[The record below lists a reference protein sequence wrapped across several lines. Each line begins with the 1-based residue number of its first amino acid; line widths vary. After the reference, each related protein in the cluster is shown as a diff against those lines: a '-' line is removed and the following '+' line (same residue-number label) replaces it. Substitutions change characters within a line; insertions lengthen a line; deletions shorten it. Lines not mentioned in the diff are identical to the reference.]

1 MTVTVNSYLRTNTV
15 GDYQMPFSETTEV
28 LSETSAYY
36 TWDGYPIAWDDSLKT
51 WDDCGTVT
59 YTLEATGGIILT
71 DELHKVIL
79 KLVRVPLVVQEA
91 ILKTISKSCYEVFG
105 MSETYWDNIKFY
117 INMCENISINEA
129 DFTKL
134 LGKNEQERFIVGE
147 LLYKD
152 LVQTIK
158 ESVDFKDGLKHHAF
172 FNLLFL
178 ELAAVKEN
186 AGRDVTLNKSGTV
199 SLADKVDKQITT
211 NINEAAAIVDK
222 LTRTI
227 SAKRKFIEQLTATDF
242 LLKNLS
248 AYKKENVDIY
258 DAFLRACEG
267 VLSNIYAEQ
276 GDMTVEDFLS
286 LVNTP
291 SGYTAFSDFKVGE
304 YEYEEA
310 LVRIMIKA
318 VVQQSKPSVSDVV
331 MHVDIPDTDDRG
343 TVQIVDTAA
352 ATKVYYNKHY
362 YNAPE
367 VNAIVIGGNS
377 ADGVLRPNLIRTDGM
392 DDGGRFFEVEI
403 INESGAR
410 TTGLISW
417 VSKGY

>member
-1 MTVTVNSYLRTNTV
+1 MTVTVNSFLRTNAV
-15 GDYQMPFSETTEV
+15 GDYQMPFSETTETFA
-28 LSETSAYY
+28 ETSAYY
-36 TWDGYPIAWDDSLKT
+36 TWDEYPLTWDESLKT
-51 WDDCGTVT
+51 WDNCAPVT
-59 YTLEATGGIILT
+59 YTLAATGEIFVI
-71 DELHKVIL
+71 DELKKNIKL
-79 KLVRVPLVVQEA
+79 LVRVPVSVQEIVA
-91 ILKTISKSCYEVFG
+91 KTVRKSLFDSFG
-105 MSETYWDNIKFY
+105 IAETYWDNIKFY
-117 INMCENISINEA
+117 MNVCENIHTV
-129 DFTKL
+129 DDVTKSL
-134 LGKNEQERFIVGE
+134 SKNEQEKFALGE
-147 LLYKD
+147 RLYKE
-152 LVQTIK
+152 LSQMIK
-158 ESVDFKDGLKHHAF
+158 ESVGFKEELKRHAL
-172 FNLLFL
+172 FNLFFA
-178 ELAAVKEN
+178 ELTAIKESSHREI
-186 AGRDVTLNKSGTV
+186 GLNKSRSI
-199 SLADKVDKQITT
+199 SLVDKADKQITA
-211 NINEAAAIVDK
+211 NISEAAAIADEFIRAISIK
-222 LTRTI
+222 REFGESLTV
-227 SAKRKFIEQLTATDF
+227 ADF
-242 LLKNLS
+242 LTKELS
-248 AYKKENVDIY
+248 ISKQENVAIY

-267 VLSNIYAEQ
+267 VLSNIYAAH
-276 GDMTVEDFLS
+276 GDMTVNDFLE

-343 TVQIVDTAA
+343 TVQIEDATA

-403 INESGAR
+403 INEHGAR
-410 TTGLISW
+410 ATGVISW